1 MFCDFPPTLSDAV
14 TSSSYT
20 QKARQARIRIA
31 KSGSANAFLQS
42 KHNGLINEL
51 LELTVR
57 KSRDRLNTKNQQQ
70 QSGHNDYWEIISN
83 VFIKMT

>member
-14 TSSSYT
+14 TSSHT
-20 QKARQARIRIA
+20 QKARLARIRIA

-42 KHNGLINEL
+42 KHNGLLNEL

-57 KSRDRLNTKNQQQ
+57 KSCDPLNAKNQQQ
-70 QSGHNDYWEIISN
+70 QSGHNDYGEVISN